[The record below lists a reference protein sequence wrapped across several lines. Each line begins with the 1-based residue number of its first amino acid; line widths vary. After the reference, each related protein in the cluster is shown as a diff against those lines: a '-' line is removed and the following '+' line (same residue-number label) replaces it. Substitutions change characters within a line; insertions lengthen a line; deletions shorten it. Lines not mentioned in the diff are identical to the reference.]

1 LLLELAKGV
10 ALLLALS
17 QLYSYSA
24 RALRQHPW
32 LSQGVGGLLFGGI
45 CVVGMM
51 MPLEVAPGVIFDA
64 RSVVLSMASLFG
76 GPWVGTLA
84 VGIAATYRWYLGGA
98 GVAVGVAVTLACYAL
113 GLIYYFLHRSGR
125 VGLGWRQLLAFGVL
139 VHLVEIYLFTWLP
152 GDMAAAVLNTDAW
165 PILLVFSPATLLMG
179 LILQDVCTRLETE
192 DALGSQEERL
202 RATIGAI
209 PDLLYVLDEQ
219 GTFVEVLS
227 DAALLRGGR
236 GQNLLGKRLHDVLPA
251 EDAEPLLAHLQR
263 TLALQT
269 TQTFEFNLQ
278 SKQGKRLFEGRAH
291 ALKSAAGQPRSL
303 VLLARDVTERSEAE
317 AALQASEMRFR
328 SLLQNVGAV
337 AVQGYTPDGTIT
349 YWNTAAERLY
359 GYTAEEAVGRNLFMM
374 VVPPTLRHEFQN
386 ALQDMQASPDAQKW
400 P

>member
-1 LLLELAKGV
+1 MLLELAKGV

-17 QLYSYSA
+17 QLYSYSV
-24 RALRQHPW
+24 RALRLHPW

-45 CVVGMM
+45 CVVGML
-51 MPLEVAPGVIFDA
+51 MPLQIAPGVIFDA

-76 GPWVGTLA
+76 GPWVGSLA
-84 VGIAATYRWYLGGA
+84 AGIAATYRWHLGGA
-98 GVAVGVAVTLACYAL
+98 GAPVGVAVALACYGL
-113 GLIYYFLHRSGR
+113 GLAYYWLHRGAW
-125 VGLGWRQLLAFGVL
+125 VGLGWWQLLLFGVF
-139 VHLVEIYLFTWLP
+139 VHVVEIYLFTWLP
-152 GDMAAAVLNTDAW
+152 GELGATVLQTIAL

-179 LILQDVCTRLETE
+179 VILKDVQARMATE

-209 PDLLYVLDEQ
+209 PDLLYVLDAH

-236 GQNLLGKRLHDVLPA
+236 GQNLLGKRLHDVLPP

-278 SKQGKRLFEGRAH
+278 SKHGVRRFEGRAH
-291 ALKSAAGQPRSL
+291 ALKAVPGQSRCL

-317 AALQASEMRFR
+317 AALQASEQRFR

-337 AVQGYTPDGTIT
+337 SVQGYTPDGT
-349 YWNTAAERLY
+349 
-359 GYTAEEAVGRNLFMM
+359 
-374 VVPPTLRHEFQN
+374 
-386 ALQDMQASPDAQKW
+386 
-400 P
+400 